1 MVFKGSEIMSE
12 RTIAAIATPAGDGAL
27 GVIRISGDDAISI
40 ADKVFFAFSGKK
52 LGSLEGYRAA
62 YGEIK
67 DGDTVLDDAV
77 ALVFRAPHS
86 FTGEN
91 TVEFSVHGGSIMLRT
106 VLRLI
111 FKNGAFPAEAG
122 EFTKRAF
129 LNGKTDLTKAE
140 SIMGLISA
148 GSEAELR
155 LSRAAHSGKISRKIA
170 EIEADLIAIDASI
183 AAFSDYPDEDIDGL
197 DPENFKRMLSNAA
210 AELKR
215 ILADYDAGKVIRE
228 GIDTVIV
235 GKPNVGKSTLM
246 NMLSGTDRSIVTEIA
261 GTTRDIV
268 EETVSVGDI
277 TLRLSDT
284 AGIHDTDDTVES
296 IGVERAKDKINS
308 AQLILAVFDSTSQLD
323 SDDLYLLKTVT
334 KENTIVIVNKTDLEG
349 KIDYSAF
356 EGFNLAEISAKNG
369 TGYEKLSSIIADITK
384 VSNLKPDSVVLISER
399 QRACT
404 ERACDGV
411 CEALNALETG
421 CTMDAVGVCV
431 DDALSALL
439 ELTGKRVTNEV
450 TDEIFR
456 RFCVGK

>member
-1 MVFKGSEIMSE
+1 MSGK
-12 RTIAAIATPAGDGAL
+12 TIAAIATPAGDGAL
-27 GVIRISGDDAISI
+27 GVIRISGDEAINI
-40 ADKVFFAFSGKK
+40 ADKVFAAFSGNP
-52 LGSLEGYRAA
+52 LSSLKGYSAA

-67 DGDTVLDDAV
+67 DGETVLDDAV
-77 ALVFRAPHS
+77 ALVFRAPLS

-91 TVEFSVHGGSIMLRT
+91 TVEFSVHGGSIMLRS

-111 FKNGAFPAEAG
+111 LKNGAAMAEAG

-148 GSEAELR
+148 RSEAELK
-155 LSRAAHSGKISRKIA
+155 LSRAAHSGRISQKISL
-170 EIEADLIAIDASI
+170 IEADLVSADASI
-183 AAFSDYPDEDIDGL
+183 AAFSDYPDEDIEGL
-197 DPENFKRMLSNAA
+197 NPENFKRMLRSAKS
-210 AELKR
+210 ELEQ
-215 ILADYDAGKVIRE
+215 ILKDYDAGKVIRE

-246 NMLSGTDRSIVTEIA
+246 NMLSGTERSIVTEIA
-261 GTTRDIV
+261 GTTRDII
-268 EETVSVGDI
+268 EETVIIGDI

-296 IGVERAKDKINS
+296 IGVERAKGKIES
-308 AQLILAVFDSTSQLD
+308 AQLVLAVFDSTKPLD
-323 SDDLYLLKTVT
+323 SDDIYLLEAVS
-334 KENTIVIVNKTDLEG
+334 KENTVIIVNKTDLEC
-349 KIDYSAF
+349 KIDLSRF
-356 EGFNLAEISAKNG
+356 EGFNTVEISAKNG
-369 TGYEKLSSIIADITK
+369 DGYENLSQIIAEITA
-384 VSNLKPDSVVLISER
+384 VSSLSPESTVLISER

-404 ERACDGV
+404 QKAYDGI
-411 CEALNALETG
+411 CEALNALELG

>member
-1 MVFKGSEIMSE
+1 
-12 RTIAAIATPAGDGAL
+12 
-27 GVIRISGDDAISI
+27 
-40 ADKVFFAFSGKK
+40 
-52 LGSLEGYRAA
+52 
-62 YGEIK
+62 
-67 DGDTVLDDAV
+67 
-77 ALVFRAPHS
+77 
-86 FTGEN
+86 
-91 TVEFSVHGGSIMLRT
+91 
-106 VLRLI
+106 
-111 FKNGAFPAEAG
+111 
-122 EFTKRAF
+122 
-129 LNGKTDLTKAE
+129 
-140 SIMGLISA
+140 
-148 GSEAELR
+148 
-155 LSRAAHSGKISRKIA
+155 
-170 EIEADLIAIDASI
+170 
-183 AAFSDYPDEDIDGL
+183 
-197 DPENFKRMLSNAA
+197 
-210 AELKR
+210 
-215 ILADYDAGKVIRE
+215 
-228 GIDTVIV
+228 
-235 GKPNVGKSTLM
+235 M

-308 AQLILAVFDSTSQLD
+308 AQLILAVFDSTSHLD
-323 SDDLYLLKTVT
+323 SDDLYLLKAVS

-404 ERACDGV
+404 EKACDGV